1 MIEKL
6 KASILFKYTEQLV
19 FRYKDDD
26 LSTMSAAI
34 TYYLILAFFP
44 FLLFLINMISF
55 TPLSNDILITN
66 FNQFLPNETGILV
79 KNVVVQTLQAKS
91 KTLLFL
97 GMIGSLWAASS
108 GISAITKGLNKAYDI
123 EENRNFIKLNS
134 ISLIST
140 IGVSLMIIFSF
151 VMIVFG
157 KPIGTY
163 VFGLIGATAVFNI
176 IWLFLRYFIPLA
188 LMFVTFSLIYGYVPN
203 RRLKYNNIIV
213 GTIFTTLGWI
223 FTSVLFSFYV
233 NNFANYEKVYGS
245 LGGVIALISWL
256 YISTLIIL
264 IGGELNAINSYFNNK
279 EKNEKYDSFKLIIP
293 FLSRRLK

>member
-6 KASILFKYTEQLV
+6 KTSILFKYIEQLI

-55 TPLSNDILITN
+55 TPISNDILITN

-79 KNVVVQTLQAKS
+79 KNVVVQTLQTKS

-140 IGVSLMIIFSF
+140 IGVSIMIIFSF

-157 KPIGTY
+157 KPVGTY
-163 VFGLIGATAVFNI
+163 VFGLVGATAVFNI

-188 LMFVTFSLIYGYVPN
+188 LMFVTFSLIYGHVPN
-203 RRLKYNNIIV
+203 RRLKFNNIIV

-279 EKNEKYDSFKLIIP
+279 EKNEKYDSFKLKIP
-293 FLSRRLK
+293 FLSKGVE